1 MQASLLSNF
10 ELLTHADRAVLAV
23 GPDRGWEEPA
33 ELALFDAAGFDLV
46 TLGERTLRTDVA
58 LTALVAMVHD
68 RLS

>member
-1 MQASLLSNF
+1 
-10 ELLTHADRAVLAV
+10 
-23 GPDRGWEEPA
+23 EPA